1 MQSGRSRTGNGGR
14 LRLGTGR
21 TTAPD
26 ARAGVM
32 YVEAGDAGNG
42 YGGSGGWVNIYAGL
56 GAAYQGA
63 VRLVAGVSE

>member
-1 MQSGRSRTGNGGR
+1 
-14 LRLGTGR
+14 
-21 TTAPD
+21 
-26 ARAGVM
+26 M

-63 VRLVAGVSE
+63 VRLVAGFSEKDVGGVS